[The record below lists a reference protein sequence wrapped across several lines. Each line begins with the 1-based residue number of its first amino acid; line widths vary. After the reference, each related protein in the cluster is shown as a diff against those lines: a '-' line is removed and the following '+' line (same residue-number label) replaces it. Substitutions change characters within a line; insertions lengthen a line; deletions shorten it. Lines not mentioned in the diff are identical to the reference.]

1 VPDQP
6 TGPGPGPGRGVRATR
21 ALVAAVLVVLV
32 LVTLVTALLGHG
44 QGGQGGQEG
53 ARGSAPMGAP
63 EPRDGASAGGTS
75 AGADVTDLPPLLRP
89 LPDLAGGRGTA
100 PPSEAGLARALGPVL
115 ADPALG
121 PRVSAAV
128 VDAVTGELL
137 YSVSPA
143 GDPAVLPASTSKI
156 VTGAAALVALDPAR
170 RLTTRVVAGAVPG
183 EVVLVGGG
191 DPTLASPAADP
202 DLRYGGT
209 PPARLAA
216 LADATA
222 ARLAERGVGEVSRLL
237 VDATLFAPPEPA
249 PGWKP
254 TYLSNGNVAP
264 VVALSVDAG
273 RVRPGRLARH
283 AEPDL
288 AAGESFAAL
297 LRERGVPVAAV
308 ERGEAP
314 GTPPEATVLAEA
326 ASPPVGALVEAML
339 SSSDN
344 DIAEALARHVAL
356 ALDREPSAAG
366 APQAVREA
374 VGGVDIAPG
383 GVDPA
388 LGDAHTAP
396 GAGALGPGDVRV
408 ADGSGLSRDSRVRPE
423 AVARLVAAATRP
435 EHADLRPL
443 VTGLPAA
450 GFAGTLAE
458 RYREGPQ
465 SAAAGEVWA
474 KTGTLSGVSALAG
487 LVVDAEGRLL
497 AFDVTADAVP
507 TPSPRPAEA
516 ALDRVAATLAA
527 CGCD

>member
-6 TGPGPGPGRGVRATR
+6 TGPGPGRGVRATR

-44 QGGQGGQEG
+44 QGGQGGREDDG
-53 ARGSAPMGAP
+53 PAGAP
-63 EPRDGASAGGTS
+63 GPGTGGSSADGYPDAAV
-75 AGADVTDLPPLLRP
+75 ADLPPLLRP
-89 LPDLAGGRGTA
+89 LPDLARDSGGA
-100 PPSEAGLARALGPVL
+100 PPSEPGLARALAPVL

-128 VDAVTGELL
+128 VDAVSGDLL

-143 GDPAVLPASTSKI
+143 GDPGVLPASTSKI

-170 RLTTRVVAGAVPG
+170 RLHTRVVPGAAPG

-216 LADATA
+216 LADATTT
-222 ARLAERGVGEVSRLL
+222 RLAALGVTEVSRLG

-288 AAGESFAAL
+288 AAGEAFAAL

-314 GTPPEATVLAEA
+314 PGTPPDATVLAEA

-339 SSSDN
+339 SASDN
-344 DIAEALARHVAL
+344 DIAEVLARHVAL

-366 APQAVREA
+366 AAQAVREA
-374 VGGVDIAPG
+374 VGAVDIAPG
-383 GVDPA
+383 GV
-388 LGDAHTAP
+388 GTAP
-396 GAGALGPGDVRV
+396 RGAHIDPGDVRV

-423 AVARLVAAATRP
+423 AVARLVAAATRL
-435 EHADLRPL
+435 ERADLRPL

-507 TPSPRPAEA
+507 TASLRPAEA

>member
-1 VPDQP
+1 MPDSP
-6 TGPGPGPGRGVRATR
+6 TGNGRGPGAAAGPGPAAPASGARGRGGPGRAVRATR

-44 QGGQGGQEG
+44 QGGSGGRGDAEGLSPGG
-53 ARGSAPMGAP
+53 ARGPAEGGSRA
-63 EPRDGASAGGTS
+63 AGDQEE
-75 AGADVTDLPPLLRP
+75 AGAGLASLPPLLRP
-89 LPDLAGGRGTA
+89 LPDLAGGGA
-100 PPSEAGLARALGPVL
+100 AAPSEAGLARALAPVL

-121 PRVSAAV
+121 PRVSAVV
-128 VDAVTGELL
+128 VDAVSGETL

-156 VTGAAALVALDPAR
+156 VTGAAALGALGPAR
-170 RLTTRVVAGAVPG
+170 RLSTRVVAGAAPG

-222 ARLAERGVGEVSRLL
+222 ARLAALGVREVPRLG
-237 VDATLFAPPEPA
+237 VDPGLFAPPQTA

-273 RVRPGRLARH
+273 RVRPDRLARH

-288 AAGESFAAL
+288 AAGEAFAAL
-297 LRERGVPVAAV
+297 LRDRGVQVAAV
-308 ERGEAP
+308 ERVAAP
-314 GTPPEATVLAEA
+314 AGRTVLAEA
-326 ASPPVGALVEAML
+326 SSPPVGALVEAML
-339 SSSDN
+339 STSDN

-366 APQAVREA
+366 GAQAVREA
-374 VGGVDIAPG
+374 VGR
-383 GVDPA
+383 
-388 LGDAHTAP
+388 LGTA
-396 GAGALGPGDVRV
+396 PGDVRV
-408 ADGSGLSRDSRVRPE
+408 ADGSGLSRDSRLLPE
-423 AVARLVAAATRP
+423 AVARLLAAATRP
-435 EHADLRPL
+435 EHPDLRPL

-465 SAAAGEVWA
+465 RVAAGEVWA

-487 LVVDAEGRLL
+487 LVVDADGRLL

-516 ALDRVAATLAA
+516 ALDRVAAALAA
-527 CGCD
+527 CGCG